1 MFHCTCFQTAR
12 GKQVKAR
19 GQRPSAFICFRLFG
33 MNPVEHEARVFKLL
47 LIQIQLEILCAIS
60 GASSERFLFV
70 TFATMELN
78 HVAYLLGYPIV
89 GLVANILHPPT
100 C

>member
-1 MFHCTCFQTAR
+1 M
-12 GKQVKAR
+12 KAR
-19 GQRPSAFICFRLFG
+19 GLGSSAFICFRVFG

-47 LIQIQLEILCAIS
+47 LIQIQLEILCVIS
-60 GASSERFLFV
+60 GAYLDSYLFV

-78 HVAYLLGYPIV
+78 HVSHQLGYLIA

-100 C
+100 CFKVFATVCNHY